1 MIPNNNLSILP
12 FYNSLQ
18 KQNHRKDYAFNK
30 IYPLFTPNQTILPF
44 QVLREHSEDS
54 LSSAILKNRY
64 GDTVADIT
72 SQLVS
77 NGLAINSY
85 EDYGYDVIVY
95 PGILSLTTV
104 TSEGLYYLELSDTSN
119 TWYSDMFTMVN
130 TINDCLKI
138 AYKNGD
144 TLIFDTG
151 IVDFENAFA
160 FNLYLP
166 TQLGR
171 PEYPFEEQ
179 LEKRDGF
186 QFIEK
191 QISEKTFRFN
201 FLAPEYLLD
210 AMRIIR
216 MMDYIEITNK
226 GDVYTVDQFLITPK
240 WEKGGLLASVE
251 AEFQCNTV
259 IKKIGKSSG
268 IGVYDFNEDFNE
280 DFNA

>member
-44 QVLREHSEDS
+44 QILREHSEDS
-54 LSSAILKNRY
+54 LSSVILKNRY

-72 SQLVS
+72 AQLVI

-268 IGVYDFNEDFNE
+268 VGTYDFNEDFNE

>member
-44 QVLREHSEDS
+44 QILREHSEDS

-72 SQLVS
+72 AQLVS

-85 EDYGYDVIVY
+85 EGYGYDVIVY
-95 PGILSLTTV
+95 PGILALTTV

-268 IGVYDFNEDFNE
+268 VGTYDFNEDFNE